1 MSKYDNTERY
11 QPVVKKI
18 FDRKLYLP
26 EIGTEVYNHLED
38 SRYIVDENKPYV
50 LIGNKGE
57 EWCVDKKTL
66 LKSYQLTESDLE
78 KLEVGMEPITIQTKP
93 GVLQWATHIDDMEQI
108 QVQTS
113 WGEVLTSN
121 LGDGHGKGD
130 WIVCSDK
137 NGQPDLNDRWVL
149 NGEIFEQT
157 IHQLEKSP
165 EIDLKEPL
173 TVHDSVIY
181 SFAKS
186 MAENYQEECQLIA
199 EFSSGNLSEK
209 TKAKMAD
216 LNHLIGQ
223 LPSAI
228 EELQAIAIEA
238 YENCMI
244 NSDGSIFHAPIVYS
258 HEIEGLIKM
267 ADMEIDYET
276 KLAIEAA
283 VAEHMYPM
291 EQKIENEE
299 IENDGPIIGE

>member
-1 MSKYDNTERY
+1 
-11 QPVVKKI
+11 
-18 FDRKLYLP
+18 
-26 EIGTEVYNHLED
+26 
-38 SRYIVDENKPYV
+38 
-50 LIGNKGE
+50 
-57 EWCVDKKTL
+57 
-66 LKSYQLTESDLE
+66 
-78 KLEVGMEPITIQTKP
+78 
-93 GVLQWATHIDDMEQI
+93 
-108 QVQTS
+108 
-113 WGEVLTSN
+113 
-121 LGDGHGKGD
+121 
-130 WIVCSDK
+130 
-137 NGQPDLNDRWVL
+137 
-149 NGEIFEQT
+149 
-157 IHQLEKSP
+157 
-165 EIDLKEPL
+165 
-173 TVHDSVIY
+173 
-181 SFAKS
+181 
-186 MAENYQEECQLIA
+186 
-199 EFSSGNLSEK
+199 
-209 TKAKMAD
+209 MAD